1 MQNKEHI
8 IHDMHIKLEVLC
20 GLKKIAIEQQ
30 CSVMLKI
37 IEEKIDEL
45 EKKIGELYNDQGVM
59 GSL

>member
-1 MQNKEHI
+1 MPNKEQI

-37 IEEKIDEL
+37 VEEKIEEL
-45 EKKIGELYNDQGVM
+45 EKKIGELQND
-59 GSL
+59 

>member
-1 MQNKEHI
+1 
-8 IHDMHIKLEVLC
+8 MHIKLEVLC

-45 EKKIGELYNDQGVM
+45 EKKIGELYND
-59 GSL
+59 